1 MDQMGIG
8 EFSRR
13 TRLSIK
19 ALRLYDEL
27 GLLVP
32 ARVTPDSGYRWYGA
46 GQLRTARMVASL
58 RQLGMPLA
66 RIKTVVGLD
75 APAAAA
81 EIAAYWAD
89 AEASHT
95 ARRDLAGY
103 LVEHLQGKESAM
115 YDVSVRDMPARSL
128 LCVLRH
134 AHTDELFAL
143 GRDLIAR
150 VRPVAPPSP
159 GDPVT
164 APFVIFHGEVSED
177 SDGPVEWCWPVP
189 ADQAGQIA
197 GQFPDLALRAEAAHQ
212 EAFIHVGQAWPSD
225 IARITPV
232 VETLFAWAAREHRRP
247 SAGVRQLLIS
257 NPASGGKGPDGE
269 FAVAL
274 R

>member
-1 MDQMGIG
+1 MGQMGIG

-13 TRLSIK
+13 SRLSLK
-19 ALRLYDEL
+19 ALRLYGEL

-32 ARVTPDSGYRWYGA
+32 ARVDPDSGYRWYDA
-46 GQLRTARMVASL
+46 SQLEAARLVASL

-66 RIKTVVGLD
+66 RVKAVIALD
-75 APAAAA
+75 APSAAG
-81 EIAAYWAD
+81 EVAAYWLA
-89 AEASHT
+89 AEASHN
-95 ARRDLAGY
+95 AHRELAGY
-103 LVEHLQGKESAM
+103 LVEHLNGKEPVM

-150 VRPVAPPSP
+150 LRPVAAPRAF
-159 GDPVT
+159 DPVT

-177 SDGPVEWCWPVP
+177 SDGPIEWCWPVP
-189 ADQAGQIA
+189 TDQADEIA
-197 GQFPDLALRAEAAHQ
+197 GQFPGLALRNEPAHQ

-232 VETLFAWAAREHRRP
+232 IESLFAWANREHRQP
-247 SAGVRQLLIS
+247 AAGVRQLLIS
-257 NPASGGKGPDGE
+257 NPDSGGKGPDGE
-269 FAVAL
+269 YAVAL
-274 R
+274 H